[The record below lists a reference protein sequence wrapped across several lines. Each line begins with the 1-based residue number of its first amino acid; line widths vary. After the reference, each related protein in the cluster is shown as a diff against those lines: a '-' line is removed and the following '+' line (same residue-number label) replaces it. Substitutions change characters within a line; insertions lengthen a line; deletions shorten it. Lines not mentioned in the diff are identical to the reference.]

1 VITLTV
7 VAFNDAPADGTLQVH
22 LDEMGGTIGR
32 ADTNQLVLPDPERM
46 VSRVAAQV
54 VYRSGAF
61 AIVDRGSNP
70 IVLNGQ
76 PLASGR
82 EAPIKPGDRV
92 RICGYELSVAAG
104 LADPVASDDPFASLL
119 GPAAVSPARG
129 HAVLDPLLQPRAP
142 SAPRAVAA
150 AAAPPSGGIPM
161 DWDPFGAAPPSNAQ
175 AARPAPRRDALGLDM
190 GAASPEPL
198 VPGLELPQAAPSSLD
213 QLFGLGP
220 ASGGDPLADSML
232 EAPMA
237 QPNMSADADPLR
249 SLRSAP
255 KASAAS
261 EADQLPDLNRPF
273 IPPTVIKA
281 AAPRPMP
288 PSRPAPMPAPSPA
301 PVRVRAPM
309 QASAPVPVQ
318 VQVPVPV
325 AVAVPAPMPAQV
337 PVQAP
342 VPVRAAVPV
351 VAPVEPRP
359 SVASSADSG
368 ALLDAFRRGLGAPS
382 LELPALT
389 PAVMEVI
396 GQMLG
401 EAVRGASASLAVRA
415 PSKRGLRADAASVLR
430 NSNNP
435 LRFSPD
441 AETAL
446 RHLLAPP
453 ARGTLAA
460 AAAVREAFD
469 EIRMQQFDVAAATQ
483 AALETALQRFEP
495 AAIQSRLGERSA
507 LLSLLPLSRNAR
519 LWESFAAQYGEI
531 RNDAIEE
538 FRNAFGRAF
547 MEALEAHLK
556 RTRAAPPSVRPEATR

>member
-1 VITLTV
+1 MITLTV

-104 LADPVASDDPFASLL
+104 MADPVASDDPFASLL

-142 SAPRAVAA
+142 PAPRAVAT

-161 DWDPFGAAPPSNAQ
+161 DWDPFGAAPPSGAQ
-175 AARPAPRRDALGLDM
+175 AARPARRDALGLDM

-281 AAPRPMP
+281 AAPRPIP
-288 PSRPAPMPAPSPA
+288 PSRPVPMPAPSPA
-301 PVRVRAPM
+301 QVRVQAPIQAPAPVPLQVPVAVHVPAPM
-309 QASAPVPVQ
+309 AAPVPV
-318 VQVPVPV
+318 P
-325 AVAVPAPMPAQV
+325 
-337 PVQAP
+337 AP

-351 VAPVEPRP
+351 VARAAPLP

-415 PSKRGLRADAASVLR
+415 SSKRGLRADAASVLR
-430 NSNNP
+430 NGNNP

-469 EIRMQQFDVAAATQ
+469 EIRMQQFDIAAATQ
-483 AALETALQRFEP
+483 AALETALRRFEP

-507 LLSLLPLSRNAR
+507 LLSLLPASRNAR

-531 RNDAIEE
+531 RKDAIDE

-556 RTRAAPPSVRPEATR
+556 RTSAAPPSLRPEATR